1 MVKGNQL
8 YLYEEIL
15 LLALRDEQGTIATG
29 FTEQV
34 VAGAILAEL
43 LLDGRISI
51 EDSRKQLVDLQN
63 NNLTGDPIMD
73 ECLEKMA
80 ASKRRV

>member
-1 MVKGNQL
+1 MEKGKQL

-34 VAGAILAEL
+34 VAGSTALK
-43 LLDGRISI
+43 S
-51 EDSRKQLVDLQN
+51 S
-63 NNLTGDPIMD
+63 
-73 ECLEKMA
+73 
-80 ASKRRV
+80 